1 MNIVDPVMYKKMER
15 ALRLNNYMYDLG
27 DIQDGLDNGDMQG
40 HVEGDTWAITQVHNW
55 PRQKTVNILFVV
67 GNIEDVVKLEVK
79 IEKWAKEIGA
89 SLLTGIGRDGWWER
103 RTPGWRKVGT
113 LFAKDI

>member
-1 MNIVDPVMYKKMER
+1 MNISDPKMLKKIER
-15 ALRLNNYMYDLG
+15 ALRLNNYMYDLS
-27 DIQDGLDNGDMQG
+27 DIDYGLDTGEMQG
-40 HVEGDTWAITQVHNW
+40 HVEGSTWAITQVHNW

-67 GNIEDVVKLEVK
+67 GNLEEAIRLEMK
-79 IEKWAKEIGA
+79 IEMWAKELGA
-89 SLLTGIGRDGWWER
+89 TMLTGIGRDGWWER